1 MLIAVAG
8 MNHRS
13 APVELREKVAY
24 PPCAARDFL
33 RRLREEGT
41 IQEGVLISTCNRT
54 ELFAVIE
61 DESVRPKIFD
71 SLAEDRG
78 LDLPTL
84 EQGTYWHT
92 DAEAVQHLYRVAASL
107 DSMVIGESQI
117 LGQVRDAYRVSTGER
132 CTGPILDRLFHT
144 ALRIGKDV
152 RTETGVGDSSISV
165 PNVAVKLAEEVFGSL
180 AGRRALVLG
189 AGEMSELV
197 IKHLKARDISELRV
211 SNRTAER
218 ARLLAE
224 RVGGKA
230 VEFEALAEQLTEVDV
245 VVSSTGSG
253 EWIVNHDLV
262 AGAIPGRE
270 DPLFFVDI
278 AVPRDVDPA
287 VQNLGG
293 VYVYDIDDLQS
304 VVDHNTG
311 DRLEAAEKGEAMIGP
326 AVFEYMSWLSTLHV
340 VPLIKELRDGA
351 ERIRRHELARAVKR
365 MDLSP
370 EETET
375 VERMSHSIVNK
386 LLHGPISDLK
396 SRAPQVPGANAD
408 AGKPSDSE
416 EIRRRLLDLEG
427 LELEL
432 LRANRTDTR

>member
-13 APVELREKVAY
+13 APVELRERVAY
-24 PPCAARDFL
+24 PPCAGRNFV
-33 RRLREEGT
+33 RRLRDEGV
-41 IQEGVLISTCNRT
+41 IEEGVLISTCNRT
-54 ELFAVIE
+54 ELFVVVTDDASRSRIL
-61 DESVRPKIFD
+61 DGIS
-71 SLAEDRG
+71 EDRG
-78 LDLPTL
+78 VDRETL
-84 EQGTYWHT
+84 EHSTYWLT
-92 DAEAVQHLYRVAASL
+92 DDEAVRHLYRVASSL
-107 DSMVIGESQI
+107 DSMVVGESQI
-117 LGQVRDAYRVSTGER
+117 LGQVRDAYRASTEER

-144 ALRIGKDV
+144 SLRVGKDV
-152 RTETGVGDSSISV
+152 RTGTGVGDSSISV

-180 AGRRALVLG
+180 SGRRALVLG

-197 IKHLKARDISELRV
+197 IKHLKARGVSELLI

-224 RVGGKA
+224 RVGGTA
-230 VEFEALAEQLTEVDV
+230 VGFEKLAEQLPEVDV

-253 EWIVNHDLV
+253 EWVLDHDLV
-262 AGAIPGRE
+262 AGAIPERE

-287 VQNLGG
+287 VQNLDG

-304 VVDHNTG
+304 VVDHNAG

-340 VPLIKELRDGA
+340 VPLIKKLRDGA
-351 ERIRRHELARAVKR
+351 EHIRRHELARATKR

-370 EETET
+370 EELET
-375 VERMSHSIVNK
+375 IERMSHSLVNK
-386 LLHGPISDLK
+386 LLHGPISELK
-396 SRAPQVPGANAD
+396 AYAKETGSTPDDDEV
-408 AGKPSDSE
+408 
-416 EIRRRLLDLEG
+416 RRRLLGLEG
-427 LELEL
+427 LGPEL
-432 LRANRTDTR
+432 LHPNHTDIR